1 MEDDGARKG
10 SKGRLARQGSAID
23 EDEDGYGIGNKIGKG
38 LAALKARGESL
49 SRQNTQEDLAADL
62 DNAGLNDDI
71 SSRKLSQKDGE
82 KRKKSRKNTFS
93 QPVISDKGDGTHEVS
108 YVPPPVG
115 DPYEVYLSGI
125 LRLIR

>member
-1 MEDDGARKG
+1 MEPF
-10 SKGRLARQGSAID
+10 
-23 EDEDGYGIGNKIGKG
+23 DGYQQ
-38 LAALKARGESL
+38 LADSL
-49 SRQNTQEDLAADL
+49 DSNPAVIVSELRTRVQEDLAANL